1 MSIYLPHFSWLSAT
15 AIALSGITTTVAAAE
30 LKVLSIG
37 DGDTIR
43 VTGPG
48 GVNKTTELKL
58 QRPFGSDFEDF

>member
-1 MSIYLPHFSWLSAT
+1 LLAAA
-15 AIALSGITTTVAAAE
+15 AIALSSITTIVAAAE
-30 LKVLSIG
+30 YKVLSVS

>member
-1 MSIYLPHFSWLSAT
+1 MRNFCRLCVLL
-15 AIALSGITTTVAAAE
+15 ALSCVAPAVAAE